1 MQMTT
6 QSMKET
12 LELIYE
18 AQMKEHIDLNAMLKD
33 LEVFRREQLA
43 EAILE
48 GRHRSEAPVNPHG
61 E

>member
-1 MQMTT
+1 
-6 QSMKET
+6 MKET